1 MCLVHV
7 LLARHRGRVVSG
19 VLRAVETS
27 YIAFRG
33 TDAIERNDHD
43 EQRQPEKQKNRTES
57 ANDASSGRSAGGWR
71 RHPVKIAAN
80 AATRQPRS
88 ADTQSGMATECWS
101 CAEASRT
108 VIVRGWAE
116 ADSST
121 ARAFRGQ

>member
-1 MCLVHV
+1 VVQVRPVPRQERMCLVHV

-43 EQRQPEKQKNRTES
+43 EQRQPEEQENRTEG

-71 RHPVKIAAN
+71 RHPLK
-80 AATRQPRS
+80 
-88 ADTQSGMATECWS
+88 DSGERWH
-101 CAEASRT
+101 R
-108 VIVRGWAE
+108 
-116 ADSST
+116 
-121 ARAFRGQ
+121 